1 MFNQRRESHLKV
13 TPFRSTDVNRESHL
27 KHPAAGVNTIRQY
40 RQSLNVKRN
49 ASALSWAE
57 RLITWLKF

>member
-1 MFNQRRESHLKV
+1 MFIQRRESHLKA
-13 TPFRSTDVNRESHL
+13 TPFRSADVNRESRL
-27 KHPAAGVNTIRQY
+27 KLPAASVNTIRQY

-49 ASALSWAE
+49 TSALSWTE

>member
-1 MFNQRRESHLKV
+1 MFTPRREPHLKA
-13 TPFRSTDVNRESHL
+13 TPYRTIDVNRESRL
-27 KHPAAGVNTIRQY
+27 KHPAASVNTIRQY

-49 ASALSWAE
+49 THAPSWTE

>member
-1 MFNQRRESHLKV
+1 MFNQRREPHLKT
-13 TPFRSTDVNRESHL
+13 TPFITDVNRESHL
-27 KHPAAGVNTIRQY
+27 KHPAASVLSVRQY

-49 ASALSWAE
+49 TDAISWAD